1 MTVGKAAA
9 LTAGFVGA
17 VILGI
22 AIGPSVTDRLPH
34 KGAASQTQAT
44 AVAEKSPSSGATRT
58 RATESRGKINATR
71 TAQATSR
78 ISIPISEPRLHE
90 RLKPVLREGTKI
102 DMAAEGF
109 KNAEDFATVAHAAR
123 NTNVPFVVLKHRV
136 VTEGRTLAQAIHEF
150 KPEIDAKAEVIRARK
165 AAKSDLAAIA
175 G

>member
-22 AIGPSVTDRLPH
+22 AIGPSVTDSFSH
-34 KGAASQTQAT
+34 KGTTAQTPAT
-44 AVAEKSPSSGATRT
+44 AAVAEKAPSSGATQT
-58 RATESRGKINATR
+58 RASAARAKVNATR
-71 TAQATSR
+71 TSR
-78 ISIPISEPRLHE
+78 ISVSEPRLHQ
-90 RLKPVLREGTKI
+90 RLKPVLNEGTRMEI
-102 DMAAEGF
+102 AAEGF
-109 KNAEDFATVAHAAR
+109 KSAEDFATIAHAAR
-123 NTNVPFVVLKHRV
+123 NTKVPFVVLKHRV

-150 KPEIDAKAEVIRARK
+150 KPEIDAKAEVIRARR

>member
-1 MTVGKAAA
+1 MTVGKATA

-22 AIGPSVTDRLPH
+22 AIGPSVTDRLSD
-34 KGAASQTQAT
+34 KGPAQSQASP
-44 AVAEKSPSSGATRT
+44 AVAEKAPSSAATQT
-58 RATESRGKINATR
+58 RASAPRAKVN
-71 TAQATSR
+71 ATSR
-78 ISIPISEPRLHE
+78 ISVSEPRLHQ
-90 RLKPVLREGTKI
+90 RLKPVLHEGTKMEI
-102 DMAAEGF
+102 AAEGF

-150 KPEIDAKAEVIRARK
+150 KPEIDAKAEVSKARR